1 MNKFNADFQYFF
13 RHSPHPSSI
22 SRFLNTS
29 LRSVYCC
36 FNNFRTQQYPEIMKN
51 VKDKTKEPL
60 NSNEIISDYDF
71 HVQLIVEEKA
81 LDFEKD
87 KNRKKAP
94 V

>member
-1 MNKFNADFQYFF
+1 
-13 RHSPHPSSI
+13 
-22 SRFLNTS
+22 
-29 LRSVYCC
+29 
-36 FNNFRTQQYPEIMKN
+36 MKN

-87 KNRKKAP
+87 KNRKKSP